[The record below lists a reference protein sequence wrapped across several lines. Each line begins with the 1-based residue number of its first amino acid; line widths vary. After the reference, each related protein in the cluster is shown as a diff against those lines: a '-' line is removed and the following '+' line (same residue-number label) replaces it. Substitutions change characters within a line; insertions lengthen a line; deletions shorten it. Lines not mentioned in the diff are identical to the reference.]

1 MTMHPAQQMHDQSS
15 IDRRCGQSNVTEH
28 VMGSLRTGNLK
39 QARAIAR
46 ALKTTKAAPAPAAP
60 AAKKTKTKAA

>member
-1 MTMHPAQQMHDQSS
+1 
-15 IDRRCGQSNVTEH
+15 
-28 VMGSLRTGNLK
+28 MGSLRTGNLK